1 MDLLFAGAAREV
13 TGSRFLLRA
22 NGQSVLIDCGLEQG
36 RDTYENQRL
45 PISPSEVDAVVLTHA
60 HIDHS
65 GMLPAL
71 YKKGFRGAIWATPA
85 TIDLCDIMLRDSA
98 HIQETEADWR
108 NRKAKRQG
116 AELYEPLYT
125 QEDAE
130 GAVRLMQAAS
140 YVEFKQIL
148 PGISLV
154 MTDAGHLLG
163 SASVTLAVTENGV
176 TRKIVFSGDIGNFE
190 QPILKDP
197 QYLKDADVVVM
208 ESTYGD
214 RLHGEKPDYIA
225 DLADALQT
233 TFDRGGNVVIP
244 SFAVGR
250 SQELLY
256 FIREIKQRRLVH
268 GHEGFPVYMDSPL
281 AIRAT
286 SIFSK
291 ADSTFFDEEMNALL
305 DKGINPISFD
315 DLSLCVSADESKQ
328 INFEK
333 RPCVIISAS
342 GMCEAGRIR
351 HHLKHNLWRADSTIL
366 IVGYQSVGTLGRQ
379 LVDGAKEVRL
389 FGEDIVVNAQVRI
402 MKAMSGHADRD
413 GLNKW
418 AQAFDPRP
426 EHVYIVHGEEGAA
439 ESFKDL
445 LTTEGFAVHVPYA
458 SDVWDLVTGAV
469 LEEGS
474 RKLAAKGQKWE
485 QEPAALIPKTRDA
498 APAKVTLKNESD
510 RTLEK
515 ALIRLQKLVERSA
528 SWSNGIK
535 RQIAEGINKLADK
548 WE

>member
-22 NGQSVLIDCGLEQG
+22 NGQSVLIDCGMEQG

-45 PISPSEVDAVVLTHA
+45 PISPSEVDTVVLTHA

-71 YKKGFRGAIWATPA
+71 YKKGFRGTIWATPA

-98 HIQETEADWR
+98 YIQETEAEWR
-108 NRKAKRQG
+108 NRKAKRKG
-116 AELYEPLYT
+116 GELYEPLYT
-125 QEDAE
+125 QQDAE
-130 GAVRLMQAAS
+130 GTVRLMQPAS
-140 YVEFKQIL
+140 YVDFKQVL

-163 SASVTLAVTENGV
+163 SASATLAVTENGV
-176 TRKIVFSGDIGNFE
+176 TRKVVFSGDIGNID
-190 QPILKDP
+190 QPIINDP
-197 QYLKDADVVVM
+197 HYLKDADVVVM

-225 DLADALQT
+225 DLTDALQT

-256 FIREIKQRRLVH
+256 FLREIKQRHLVR
-268 GHEGFPVYMDSPL
+268 GHDDFPVYMDSPL

-286 SIFSK
+286 NIFGK
-291 ADSTFFDEEMNALL
+291 TDGVFFDDEMNALL

-315 DLSLCVSADESKQ
+315 DLQLMVTADESKQ

-366 IVGYQSVGTLGRQ
+366 FVGYQSVGTLGRQ

-389 FGEDIVVNAQVRI
+389 FGEDILVNAQVRM
-402 MKAMSGHADRD
+402 MKAMSGHADRN
-413 GLNKW
+413 GLKKW
-418 AQAFDPRP
+418 ADAYDPRP
-426 EHVYIVHGEEGAA
+426 EHFYIVHGEEGAA
-439 ESFKDL
+439 ESFALL
-445 LTTEGFAVHVPYA
+445 LTSEGFTAHVPYP
-458 SDVWDLVTGAV
+458 SDVWDLVTGKV

-474 RKLAAKGQKWE
+474 RKTAVKSQRWDQKLDSAPGKAEAAQAVKPRAQNE
-485 QEPAALIPKTRDA
+485 ADKT
-498 APAKVTLKNESD
+498 LY
-510 RTLEK
+510 K
-515 ALIRLQKLVERSA
+515 ALERLQKLVDKSVP
-528 SWSNGIK
+528 WSNGIK
-535 RQIAEGINKLADK
+535 RQIAEGINKLTDK